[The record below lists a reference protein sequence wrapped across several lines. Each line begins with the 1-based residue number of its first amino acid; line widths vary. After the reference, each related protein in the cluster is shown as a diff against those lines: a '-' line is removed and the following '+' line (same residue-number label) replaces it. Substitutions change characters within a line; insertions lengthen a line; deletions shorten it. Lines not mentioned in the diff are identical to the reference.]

1 MNRKTLIATAVTA
14 ALAVP
19 AYTQANDLNF
29 DFYGSARIAVE
40 NVRPDNQDENDGGL
54 DSYSGFRDAYSRIGF
69 NADYQLAPGLTLIG
83 QLELPLDLANK
94 KVQDPWD
101 QDDGTR
107 GGQSRDIRVAMIGVQ
122 GDIGTL
128 QYGQMWMPY
137 YNAIAF
143 PVDMF
148 SSYYSG
154 FATQTVFRRSDT
166 VAYYSPDMN
175 GLSFAFA
182 WSEDNGNDGD
192 DRIQLTGSY
201 NFGDTT
207 VALGMDD
214 LRGDDNDRSI
224 GASVAHAMGDLYLGA
239 KYERYSTDTPD
250 EEAFFKDG
258 DTAMNVYAGYTLG
271 QNTFKI
277 MVAEVKSFGE
287 TVVHLGYDYQFNSDL
302 KFFAE
307 YYREQETAAI
317 TEKRG
322 GLRETAWT
330 AGGGQVFTAGMRYDF

>member
-19 AYTQANDLNF
+19 AYAQANDLNF

-40 NVRPDNQDENDGGL
+40 NVRPDNQDEDDGGL

-69 NADYQLAPGLTLIG
+69 NADYPLAEGLTLIG
-83 QLELPLDLANK
+83 QLELPIDIANK
-94 KVQDPWD
+94 AVQDPWD
-101 QDDGTR
+101 QEQDV
-107 GGQSRDIRVAMIGVQ
+107 RVAQIGVQ
-122 GDIGTL
+122 GDMGTL
-128 QYGQMWMPY
+128 LYGQMWMPY

-154 FATQTVFRRSDT
+154 FATFTTFREKDSIS
-166 VAYYSPDMN
+166 YYSPDMN

-182 WSEDNGNDGD
+182 WSEENADNDD

-201 NFGDTT
+201 SFGDTT
-207 VALGMDD
+207 IAVGMDD
-214 LRGDDNDRSI
+214 FRGDNNRTLAGISL
-224 GASVAHAMGDLYLGA
+224 AHTMGDLYLGA
-239 KYERYSTDTPD
+239 KYERFYSDID
-250 EEAFFKDG
+250 SGYGEDG
-258 DTAMNVYAGYTLG
+258 DTAMNVYAGYTMG

-277 MVAEVKSFGE
+277 MVAEVKSYGE
-287 TVVHLGYDYQFNSDL
+287 TVVHLGYDYQFNNDL

-322 GLRETAWT
+322 GFDETAWT
-330 AGGGQVFTAGMRYDF
+330 ANGGQVFTAGMRYDF

>member
-19 AYTQANDLNF
+19 AYAQANDLNI

-40 NVRPDNQDENDGGL
+40 NVRPDNQNENDGGL

-83 QLELPLDLANK
+83 QLELPIDIANK
-94 KVQDPWD
+94 AVQDPWD
-101 QDDGTR
+101 QDA
-107 GGQSRDIRVAMIGVQ
+107 DIRVAQIGVT
-122 GDIGTL
+122 GDMGTL
-128 QYGQMWMPY
+128 MYGQMWMPY

-154 FATQTVFRRSDT
+154 FATQSAFRISDT
-166 VAYYSPDMN
+166 LAYYSPDMN
-175 GLSFAFA
+175 GLSFGFS
-182 WSEDNGNDGD
+182 WSERGGAAKSSGTAD
-192 DRIQLTGSY
+192 DRVQLTGSY

-207 VALGMDD
+207 LALGMDD
-214 LRGDDNDRSI
+214 RRGADNDRSI
-224 GASVAHAMGDLYLGA
+224 GASLAHTMGDLYIGA
-239 KYERYSTDTPD
+239 KYERRYHDDSDI
-250 EEAFFKDG
+250 DG
-258 DTAMNVYAGYTLG
+258 NTAINAYAGYTMG
-271 QNTFKI
+271 DNTFKI
-277 MVAEVKSFGE
+277 MVAEVKGYGE
-287 TVVHLGYDYQFNSDL
+287 TVVHLGYDYQFTNAI

-317 TEKRG
+317 TDKRG
-322 GLRETAWT
+322 GDAW
-330 AGGGQVFTAGMRYDF
+330 AEDSGLDADAIGGGQVFTAGMRYDF